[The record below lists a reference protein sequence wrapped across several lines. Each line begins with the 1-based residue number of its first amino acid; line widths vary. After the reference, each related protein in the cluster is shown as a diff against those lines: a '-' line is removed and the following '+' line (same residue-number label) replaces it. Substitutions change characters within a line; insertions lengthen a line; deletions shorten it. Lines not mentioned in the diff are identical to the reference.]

1 LYRVGPASPLS
12 DALIAWLTWR
22 ENESDIDISL
32 VVTSPCLSHLS
43 ELHMKIRFL
52 LPLCS
57 LLVAGCSSIEKS
69 TDPERDYEIL
79 QRKQQAEAV
88 KRFESPTS

>member
-1 LYRVGPASPLS
+1 
-12 DALIAWLTWR
+12 
-22 ENESDIDISL
+22 
-32 VVTSPCLSHLS
+32 
-43 ELHMKIRFL
+43 MKIRFL

-88 KRFESPTS
+88 KRFESPTSLPRTRDPLYQMRGIH